1 MFFVDPAFTLKQ
13 TNDFAGL
20 IVTRITSEGVI
31 YILEALKLK
40 VDPHDL
46 INEIFR
52 IHVLYPKIVKTF
64 IETTAAQIML
74 ATLLRKEMIK
84 RGKFFTIEE
93 YMPSTTEK
101 KSTRIRGLI
110 PYYAAGAIVHRMGL
124 NDLENELL
132 EFPRNTH
139 DDLIDALSQGV
150 TVWRP
155 PTKKFERKES
165 PEGSLNWWIKEKL
178 DKPRMMRVG
187 QGLFRDL
194 MGTRF

>member
-20 IVTRITSEGVI
+20 IVTRITSEGII

-93 YMPSTTEK
+93 YVPSTREK
-101 KSTRIRGLI
+101 KATRIRGLI

-155 PTKKFERKES
+155 PTKKHEHKIE
-165 PEGSLNWWIKEKL
+165 EGSFDWWIKEKL

-194 MGTRF
+194 AGSRF